1 MYPSDSWLKVETS
14 GDLMDISWIFH
25 GYVVDTS

>member
-1 MYPSDSWLKVETS
+1 MEKTWLKVETS